1 MKKST
6 YCMEIGQGVKSLRG
20 SDRGFDCR
28 LTVVRPSADRRF
40 RAVKVLTVLLL
51 ILTIGVGNV
60 FGDELTVADGTL
72 TNSNVPV
79 WGNWCDADTR
89 TQLIYPASLLTSMQ
103 NKNITSM
110 TFYVASKA
118 AAAWTSTFT
127 IGLAE
132 VEESSI
138 AGDGG
143 YWGSYYFNS
152 ASTTTVYS
160 GSLDGTGSTM
170 VVSFSTPFYY
180 EGGNLLFNLTSLA
193 GNYKDATFYGA
204 NQSATAN
211 IASHGST
218 TATSSSTGSSFLPKT
233 TFTYVAAAP
242 ITCPKPTD
250 LSYSNL
256 SATSVDLDWTAGGS
270 ETNWNVLYKESG
282 DADWSSVG
290 VSENSYTLSGL
301 IPNSSYQVKVQ
312 AVCGVGDESS
322 FSNVVSFS
330 TPCASITL
338 PWALDLSS
346 ATNDTILECWD
357 ISGSTSTTKSGSSSY
372 NIWGVYSAGGTKMLR
387 MNNYSVQAGTA
398 LINTPNIVVPNDGK
412 NYELAFDY
420 ENSAYKST
428 TNLSFSVKVSKDGG
442 STFSELDTYAKN
454 SSVAYDGTPAD
465 FEEATISLADYAG
478 ETIILQ
484 FFANANYG
492 YGAMF
497 VKNIRII
504 AATSCTKPSALNYSN
519 VTTNSAELAW
529 TAGGSETAWNVR
541 YKADGDADW
550 TVVPA
555 NANPFTLSGLSDN
568 THYTAQVQADCGG
581 EQSEWNSTAVS
592 FTTLCNPFALPFAE
606 TFDGLTAGIPDCWD
620 NSEGT
625 TDNDAYKWNYY
636 ATGYSGKCVRFEA
649 LYNPTDRDNYLK
661 TPSITVSEAAIL
673 SFRYKNPKGAALS
686 VYYSIDG
693 GEKAALISSLTT
705 KTAWSDL
712 VEQELPPAWVG
723 HNVVIMF
730 RGVSNCSY
738 NDAYIYLDEVQVK
751 AKPSC
756 AKPTDLGYSAE
767 TSEGATLSWTV
778 GGSETAWTIEYST
791 VADFSSDAHEV
802 AAGTNPFVL
811 TGLNEQTTY
820 YVRVKAECGPESESE
835 YSEAVSFTTKCAAIT
850 SFPWT
855 EDFEDETNETNV
867 ACWDNSAS
875 TCFSNPA
882 GTTPS
887 KYVWGV
893 IRTGSYGDYKFQL
906 YMRNFNV
913 RSGTALVNTPSFT
926 LPNDK
931 DMQLVFNYSHLASC
945 DPLVVKIS
953 VNGGAFSAIDGAS
966 YANDPAGTYSY
977 SNPGTYKEATI
988 NLSAYRGKT
997 ITLQFFTTANYGD
1010 GAIWLD
1016 NVKIEQAPSCFKPAT
1031 LNAATDITP
1040 NGATFSWTAS
1050 ASNNEDY
1057 YQYICVPTGE
1067 TPDWATSTK
1076 VAKAVE
1082 NQAVISGLAAGP
1094 YDFYVRSWCAEEDQ
1108 SEAVKG
1114 SFTTATI
1121 PAPASVSV
1129 TGITNNSASAEWTA
1143 PSVAYAVQYQ
1153 YSLVES
1159 GDPLWSAATSDLS
1172 HLFENLEANTA
1183 YTLYVRT
1190 YFDATHTGAQASTSF
1205 TTMCDPIVVSS
1216 AAYEE
1221 NFSSFPACWN
1231 NDEGTTTNNSYKWSS
1246 VSGGKEGY
1254 GMRFESRNNA
1264 SGRTNVLA
1272 SPLFTLNTDAD
1283 LTFWMKNK
1291 KGGDYTVE
1299 ISVNGATRTTLI
1311 GSMTNIADW
1320 TMQEVSLS
1328 EYIGQNI
1335 QLFFCGTSNWSE
1347 SADGYLY
1354 LDELAITPIT
1364 CRKPA
1369 ADPTVD
1375 SKDATSATISWPA
1388 VTGATGYQFCLVEK
1402 DETPVWEDANI
1413 VSSPTKILSGL
1424 EASNSY
1430 DFYVRNYCDDS
1441 NQSEARKV
1449 SFRTGCGTI
1458 TTLPWEENFESV
1470 TLEGKI
1476 PECWASVGDLE
1487 SYSYEWKH
1495 ANYIGKNSSKGMQCG
1510 LAVEIAGKTNILAT
1524 PSIQLGEGDIL
1535 SFWCKNIEGD
1545 NFVVEISSDG
1555 GVSKNQILD
1564 LTSVMTDW
1572 TLKYVNLTA
1581 YNNQEVIL
1589 YFKATSPGD
1598 YNGDMIYIDNVRVAR
1613 GEFFDDDAAGS
1624 GVESRIAGLENETL
1638 DFIMNRPMQF
1648 EGSYNT
1654 LCLPFDLSAEQL
1666 ADADCPLYNN
1676 TVKVF
1681 DYARV
1686 AASELQLAIT
1696 GASSIHAGVP
1706 CFVKYDGTAEAPRS
1720 IFLFKDVTIKT
1731 GLNPK
1736 ADGEV
1741 EYRGIYN
1748 PIAVEAE
1755 TDNGPHHIIFVGAEN
1770 QLYWPGADRTM
1781 RGFRAYF
1788 YVGSEDLEGNP
1799 IRRGIPARL
1808 VEHTD
1813 SATGMDEI
1821 TDQPSAFGTQKVLE
1835 NDQVIIL
1842 RNGVKYN
1849 MQGQVIR

>member
-51 ILTIGVGNV
+51 ILTVGVGTV
-60 FGDELTVADGTL
+60 FATT
-72 TNSNVPV
+72 P
-79 WGNWCDADTR
+79 
-89 TQLIYPASLLTSMQ
+89 
-103 NKNITSM
+103 
-110 TFYVASKA
+110 
-118 AAAWTSTFT
+118 FT
-127 IGLAE
+127 EGF
-132 VEESSI
+132 ESSVPPTGWSTI
-138 AGDGG
+138 HVKGSSWTRAASD
-143 YWGSYYFNS
+143 YYMTVHSGSYH
-152 ASTTTVYS
+152 AKIGYS
-160 GSLDGTGSTM
+160 SSGGDNYLITPQLSPVVGETM
-170 VVSFSTPFYY
+170 KFY
-180 EGGNLLFNLTSLA
+180 
-193 GNYKDATFYGA
+193 
-204 NQSATAN
+204 
-211 IASHGST
+211 IGST
-218 TATSSSTGSSFLPKT
+218 TWGGSTLTVEVSEAGNSSASDFTAVLATYHSKT
-233 TFTYVAAAP
+233 DINKTWGDAKEISLSAYAGKNIYIAFHMVDTNGDNVYIDDFSIEAP
-242 ITCPKPTD
+242 ETCPKPTD
-250 LSYSNL
+250 LFSSNL
-256 SATSVDLDWTAGGS
+256 ETESVDLSWTAGGS
-270 ETNWNVLYKESG
+270 EPAWNVLYKAGS
-282 DADWSSVG
+282 ADWVT
-290 VSENSYTLSGL
+290 VENVTSNPYTLSVV
-301 IPNSSYQVKVQ
+301 PSTSYQVKVQ
-312 AVCGVGDESS
+312 AVCGVGDVSLESNTISFTTPCEATTLPIDEDFSSALSSCWSRVDCHSETTVTDGKFKFRYNTTPPQYLITPGFVASTKVVSVEFDYWIASTSFPETFQVGYSTTTNELSS
-322 FSNVVSFS
+322 FTYDDEV
-330 TPCASITL
+330 T
-338 PWALDLSS
+338 
-346 ATNDTILECWD
+346 ATN
-357 ISGSTSTTKSGSSSY
+357 
-372 NIWGVYSAGGTKMLR
+372 
-387 MNNYSVQAGTA
+387 
-398 LINTPNIVVPNDGK
+398 
-412 NYELAFDY
+412 
-420 ENSAYKST
+420 KST
-428 TNLSFSVKVSKDGG
+428 TLKYSTTFPIGTKYVAIRYNSNDMNALFIDNLKIKELSSCHNLATLSDAAAVTSEGA
-442 STFSELDTYAKN
+442 TFTWTTEGTENRFQYACVE
-454 SSVAYDGTPAD
+454 S
-465 FEEATISLADYAG
+465 G
-478 ETIILQ
+478 ETPSSWTLLDEDV
-484 FFANANYG
+484 FSYTLTGLAPE
-492 YGAMF
+492 
-497 VKNIRII
+497 
-504 AATSCTKPSALNYSN
+504 TSYDFYVRAYC
-519 VTTNSAELAW
+519 
-529 TAGGSETAWNVR
+529 SEEE
-541 YKADGDADW
+541 K
-550 TVVPA
+550 
-555 NANPFTLSGLSDN
+555 SD
-568 THYTAQVQADCGG
+568 YLKK
-581 EQSEWNSTAVS
+581 S
-592 FTTLCNPFALPFAE
+592 FTTLCGAVSLPLENDFSSALSSCWTRVACETNSKVDGGKFQFIYNTNPPQYLITPEFNS
-606 TFDGLTAGIPDCWD
+606 AGKSVSVEFKYWIASTSFPE
-620 NSEGT
+620 SFQV
-625 TDNDAYKWNYY
+625 
-636 ATGYSGKCVRFEA
+636 GYSTTTNEVSAFTYEEQVTATNTSALTYTTTFPAEA
-649 LYNPTDRDNYLK
+649 KYIAIKYNSNDMSRLYIDDLK
-661 TPSITVSEAAIL
+661 IKAVNSCLDPS
-673 SFRYKNPKGAALS
+673 ALS
-686 VYYSIDG
+686 VV
-693 GEKAALISSLTT
+693 SLT
-705 KTAWSDL
+705 
-712 VEQELPPAWVG
+712 
-723 HNVVIMF
+723 
-730 RGVSNCSY
+730 SN
-738 NDAYIYLDEVQVK
+738 
-751 AKPSC
+751 
-756 AKPTDLGYSAE
+756 
-767 TSEGATLSWTV
+767 GATLSWTA
-778 GGSETAWTIEYST
+778 GGTEAEWEVQYST
-791 VADFSSDAHEV
+791 SATFASDNHEV
-802 AAGTNPFVL
+802 SAATNTNFAL
-811 TGLNEQTTY
+811 TGLTPSTKY
-820 YVRVKAECGPESESE
+820 YVHVKAVCGSESESN
-835 YSEAVSFTTKCAAIT
+835 YSDAISFTTPCAAIPDAI
-850 SFPWT
+850 SWT
-855 EDFEDETNETNV
+855 EDFEEYATGSETSEAPGCWSFSNVNVGNPKPYSYVSTSAKHNGSNGLYLNAFGDEGYAFVIFPEIATALNTLQIRFWHQEEIADAELVLGYLTNV
-867 ACWDNSAS
+867 ANSGTFTSLHSCTAS
-875 TCFSNPA
+875 VASWTEETIDLSKIPA
-882 GTTPS
+882 GARLAFR
-887 KYVWGV
+887 YL
-893 IRTGSYGDYKFQL
+893 GSVSSFSRKFA
-906 YMRNFNV
+906 YIDDITFE
-913 RSGTALVNTPSFT
+913 ALPT
-926 LPNDK
+926 
-931 DMQLVFNYSHLASC
+931 
-945 DPLVVKIS
+945 
-953 VNGGAFSAIDGAS
+953 
-966 YANDPAGTYSY
+966 
-977 SNPGTYKEATI
+977 
-988 NLSAYRGKT
+988 
-997 ITLQFFTTANYGD
+997 
-1010 GAIWLD
+1010 
-1016 NVKIEQAPSCFKPAT
+1016 CFKPAT
-1031 LNAATDITP
+1031 LNEATAITP
-1040 NGATFSWTAS
+1040 DGATFSWTAS
-1050 ASNNEDY
+1050 GKGETQ
-1057 YQYICVPTGE
+1057 YQYAIAASGE
-1067 TPDWATSTK
+1067 TPDWSAATPTSALTAT
-1076 VAKAVE
+1076 V
-1082 NQAVISGLAAGP
+1082 SGLAAGT
-1094 YDFYVRSWCAEEDQ
+1094 YDFYVRSYCSAGEQ
-1108 SEAVKG
+1108 SEAVSK
-1114 SFTTATI
+1114 SFTTATV
-1121 PAPASVSV
+1121 PAPESVNV

-1153 YSLVES
+1153 YSLVQS
-1159 GDPLWSAATSDLS
+1159 GDPVWSTATSDLS

-1205 TTMCDPIVVSS
+1205 TTMCDPIVVNS

-1246 VSGGKEGY
+1246 VAGGKEGN
-1254 GMRFESRNNA
+1254 GMRFESKNNA
-1264 SGRTNVLA
+1264 SGNTNVLA
-1272 SPLFTLNTDAD
+1272 SPIFTINTDAD

-1299 ISVNGATRTTLI
+1299 ISVNGAARTTLI

-1328 EYIGQNI
+1328 ECIGQNI

-1413 VSSPTKILSGL
+1413 VSSPTKTLSGL

-1581 YNNQEVIL
+1581 YNNQEVIF

-1598 YNGDMIYIDNVRVAR
+1598 NNGDMIYIDNVRVAR
-1613 GEFFDDDAAGS
+1613 GEFFDDAAGS

-1813 SATGMDEI
+1813 SATGMDKI